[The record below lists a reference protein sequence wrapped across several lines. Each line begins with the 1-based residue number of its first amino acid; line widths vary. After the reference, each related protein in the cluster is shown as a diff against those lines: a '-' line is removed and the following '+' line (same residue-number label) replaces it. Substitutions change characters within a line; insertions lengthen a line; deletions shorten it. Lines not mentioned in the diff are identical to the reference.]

1 MTSVERIIEYQS
13 LKEEPLDEKNLT
25 PDKDWPA
32 CGEILFYDVSFSY
45 ARNLPPVL
53 KEVTFEIRPG
63 EKIGVVGRTGAGK
76 SSLIMSL
83 FRLAETSGDIHID
96 GIDIKDLSLK
106 DLRKRLSIIP
116 VKSISLISTCL
127 LYISNIFFILHSKS
141 LFCSVAQ

>member
-32 CGEILFYDVSFSY
+32 CGEILFYDVSF
-45 ARNLPPVL
+45 
-53 KEVTFEIRPG
+53 
-63 EKIGVVGRTGAGK
+63 
-76 SSLIMSL
+76 
-83 FRLAETSGDIHID
+83 SGDIHID

-141 LFCSVAQ
+141 LCCSVAQ